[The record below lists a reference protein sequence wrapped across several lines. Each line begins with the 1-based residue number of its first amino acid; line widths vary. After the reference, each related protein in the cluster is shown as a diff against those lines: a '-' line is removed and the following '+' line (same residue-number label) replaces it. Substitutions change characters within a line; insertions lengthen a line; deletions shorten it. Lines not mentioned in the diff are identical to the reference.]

1 MFLIGREEY
10 KMDMFELRKLI
21 SQWFF
26 MCIITGRYTGSPESQ
41 MEFDLSQLRGIYSVE
56 QFKNVLLNII
66 NTKFTDDF
74 WNITLPN
81 NLATSSATSP
91 SMYAYYASLNIL
103 NADGLFSKMK
113 VHDLLQEGLRSKKSP
128 LEIHHLF
135 PKAYLI
141 SIGIT
146 EQQQTNQIAN
156 YALVE
161 WSDNIKIADT
171 APAEYLP
178 KYLSR
183 LTQEQQ
189 KQQYYWHALPEGW
202 EHMNYFEFLKQRR
215 ILMAQ
220 TVKEAFSTL

>member
-1 MFLIGREEY
+1 
-10 KMDMFELRKLI
+10 MFELRKLI

-41 MEFDLSQLRGIYSVE
+41 MEFDLSQLRGVYSAE
-56 QFKNVLLNII
+56 QFKNILLNII

-81 NLATSSATSP
+81 NLATSSAISP

-183 LTQEQQ
+183 LTPEQQ
-189 KQQYYWHALPEGW
+189 KQQYYWHALPDGW
-202 EHMNYFEFLKQRR
+202 ERMNYFEFLRQRR
-215 ILMAQ
+215 SLMAQ
-220 TVKEAFSTL
+220 TVKDAFSTL